1 MDRDYDHFY
10 GFGEKTGHLDKK
22 GRRLRM
28 SPKDAIGHDPE
39 TGDPMYK
46 HIPFYIRV
54 NENDLRPVGLFYHN
68 SYDCVFDLGEGC
80 PATGSA
86 TATTRPTAATSTCS
100 CWPVRPCPRF

>member
-1 MDRDYDHFY
+1 MDREYDHFF

-28 SPKDAIGHDPE
+28 SPEDAIGHDPE

-54 NENDLRPVGLFYHN
+54 NEKRPPPHRPVLPQ
-68 SYDCVFDLGEGC
+68 LL
-80 PATGSA
+80 
-86 TATTRPTAATSTCS
+86 
-100 CWPVRPCPRF
+100 